1 MVSPHISILVRS
13 FDHHPKRLPACLWQ
27 GRSLYADVGFV
38 PSFSTLPALTEL
50 GAESSLFSSD
60 VMLEVGKSFEQIM
73 GSGSDGVEEAAQ
85 GIQEL
90 GRKEAML

>member
-1 MVSPHISILVRS
+1 
-13 FDHHPKRLPACLWQ
+13 
-27 GRSLYADVGFV
+27 
-38 PSFSTLPALTEL
+38 
-50 GAESSLFSSD
+50 
-60 VMLEVGKSFEQIM
+60 MLEVGKSFEQIM